1 MNPDRSAGPDELL
14 DGLAEELTARGL
26 AEQGDFYVTGRFPDQ
41 VPSSEHIG
49 IRYADGQ
56 FRVWYRDMG
65 SSRTLV
71 ETDDFDAARER
82 FVAESVALARGRG
95 RKVAGV

>member
-1 MNPDRSAGPDELL
+1 MSPDRTAGHDELL
-14 DGLAEELTARGL
+14 DDLAEELTARGL
-26 AEQGDFYVTGRFPDQ
+26 AEQGDFYVTGRFPDR

-49 IRYADGQ
+49 IRYVDGQ

-71 ETDDFDAARER
+71 ETADFAAARER
-82 FVAESVALARGRG
+82 FVTESVALARGRG
-95 RKVAGV
+95 RKVTGV